1 MMTNE
6 EFETIKKACK
16 ILDKL
21 TDDQTIKSV
30 DSRYWSYVD
39 QACDGIAMLVDDIN
53 NNREKL
59 VKD

>member
-6 EFETIKKACK
+6 EFEIIEKARK

-21 TDDQTIKSV
+21 TDDQTINSV
-30 DSRYWSYVD
+30 DSRYWSHLN
-39 QACDGIAMLVDDIN
+39 QAYDGIAMLVHHIN
-53 NNREKL
+53 DNKEKL